1 MWKGYVLMNNKI
13 EIVLSYD
20 FDPEK
25 GYTEK
30 TLQLDR
36 NEWAIYEDVVRRE
49 QKLII
54 RLYPEDIKNL
64 LEGTG
69 IDLDEI

>member
-1 MWKGYVLMNNKI
+1 MNNKV
-13 EIVLSYD
+13 ELVLSYD

>member
-1 MWKGYVLMNNKI
+1 MNNKV
-13 EIVLSYD
+13 ELVLSYD

-25 GYTEK
+25 GYNEK

>member
-1 MWKGYVLMNNKI
+1 MNNKV
-13 EIVLSYD
+13 EIILSYD
-20 FDPEK
+20 FDLEK

-36 NEWAIYEDVVRRE
+36 NEWAIYQDVVRRE
-49 QKLII
+49 EKLII

>member
-1 MWKGYVLMNNKI
+1 MNNKV
-13 EIVLSYD
+13 ELVLSYD

-36 NEWAIYEDVVRRE
+36 NEWEIYEDMLRSER
-49 QKLII
+49 KLII

>member
-1 MWKGYVLMNNKI
+1 MNNKV
-13 EIVLSYD
+13 EIILSYD

-49 QKLII
+49 EKLII

>member
-1 MWKGYVLMNNKI
+1 MNNKV
-13 EIVLSYD
+13 EIILSYD

-36 NEWAIYEDVVRRE
+36 NEWAIYEDMLRSDR
-49 QKLII
+49 KLII

>member
-1 MWKGYVLMNNKI
+1 MNNKI
-13 EIVLSYD
+13 ELVLCYD

-25 GYTEK
+25 GYAEK

-36 NEWAIYEDVVRRE
+36 NEWAIYEDVVRMK

>member
-1 MWKGYVLMNNKI
+1 MNNKV
-13 EIVLSYD
+13 ELVLSYD

-36 NEWAIYEDVVRRE
+36 NEWAIYEDMLRSER
-49 QKLII
+49 KLII

>member
-1 MWKGYVLMNNKI
+1 MNNKI
-13 EIVLSYD
+13 ELVLSYD